1 MKQHEAQEAA
11 PHDGQPQEEPPEHRT
26 VRTMMA
32 SVFSMLDALSNFYFT
47 PKPVSSVLGKTLF

>member
-11 PHDGQPQEEPPEHRT
+11 PHDGHPQEEPPEHRT
-26 VRTMMA
+26 VRTMMT

-47 PKPVSSVLGKTLF
+47 PKPVSSVLSKT